1 MKYSKQREMIY
12 NELLKNP
19 VHPTAE
25 TIYQE
30 LKPANPSLSLGTV
43 YRNLGQLAENGII
56 VKISMPDAGDR
67 YDGNTKPHHHLLCR
81 ECGQLDD
88 VACDIAELER
98 RTEQRNGCKI
108 EASHLV
114 FVGVCRDCIEGG
126 RTEAV

>member
-1 MKYSKQREMIY
+1 MKYSKQRELIY

-25 TIYQE
+25 ILYQS

-67 YDGNTKPHHHLLCR
+67 YDGNTKAHHHL
-81 ECGQLDD
+81 
-88 VACDIAELER
+88 V
-98 RTEQRNGCKI
+98 
-108 EASHLV
+108 
-114 FVGVCRDCIEGG
+114 
-126 RTEAV
+126 